1 MKLEKYIKINL
12 WDRTQHFAINA
23 ENSMENE
30 MKIDH
35 IGIAVTSLEE
45 AAKFYADGLGLE
57 KLETEVVEDQQV
69 RVLKLEIA
77 GVHIELLEPL
87 TENEG
92 PIGKFIEK
100 NGGRGGIH
108 HIAYKVDDVVHMTQH
123 LQGIGYKAL
132 YDAPKTGAGGL
143 KIMFLHPK
151 ATGSVLTELCQH
163 V

>member
-1 MKLEKYIKINL
+1 M
-12 WDRTQHFAINA
+12 Q
-23 ENSMENE
+23 
-30 MKIDH
+30 IDH

-45 AAKFYADGLGLE
+45 GAKFYADGLGLE
-57 KLETEVVEDQQV
+57 KLETEVVEEQKV
-69 RVLKLEIA
+69 RVLKLEIT

-108 HIAYKVDDVVHMTQH
+108 HIAYRVDDVVQMTEHMKS
-123 LQGIGYKAL
+123 LGYKAL
-132 YDAPKTGAGGL
+132 YDEPRIGAGGL

-151 ATGSVLTELCQH
+151 GTAGVLTALCQH
-163 V
+163 I

>member
-1 MKLEKYIKINL
+1 M
-12 WDRTQHFAINA
+12 Q
-23 ENSMENE
+23 
-30 MKIDH
+30 IDH

-45 AAKFYADGLGLE
+45 GAKFYADGLGLE
-57 KLETEVVEDQQV
+57 KLETEVVEEQKV
-69 RVLKLEIA
+69 RVLKLEIT

-108 HIAYKVDDVVHMTQH
+108 HIAYRVDDVVQMTEHMKS
-123 LQGIGYKAL
+123 LGYKAL
-132 YDAPKTGAGGL
+132 YDEPRIGAGGL

-151 ATGSVLTELCQH
+151 GTGGVLTELCQH
-163 V
+163 I

>member
-1 MKLEKYIKINL
+1 M
-12 WDRTQHFAINA
+12 Q
-23 ENSMENE
+23 
-30 MKIDH
+30 IDH
-35 IGIAVTSLEE
+35 IGIAVNSLEE
-45 AAKFYADGLGLE
+45 GAKFYADGLGLE

-69 RVLKLEIA
+69 RVLKLDID

-87 TENEG
+87 VENEG

-108 HIAYKVDDVVHMTQH
+108 HIAYRVDDVVKMSEHMQN
-123 LQGIGYKAL
+123 LGYKTL

-151 ATGSVLTELCQH
+151 GTGGVLTELCQH
-163 V
+163 P

>member
-1 MKLEKYIKINL
+1 M
-12 WDRTQHFAINA
+12 Q
-23 ENSMENE
+23 
-30 MKIDH
+30 IDH

-45 AAKFYADGLGLE
+45 GAKFYADGLGLE

-100 NGGRGGIH
+100 NRGRGGIH
-108 HIAYKVDDVVHMTQH
+108 HIAYRVDDVVQMTEHMKS
-123 LQGIGYKAL
+123 LGYQAL
-132 YDAPKTGAGGL
+132 YDAPRTGAGGL
-143 KIMFLHPK
+143 RIMFLHPK
-151 ATGSVLTELCQH
+151 GTGGVLTELCQH
-163 V
+163 I

>member
-1 MKLEKYIKINL
+1 M
-12 WDRTQHFAINA
+12 Q
-23 ENSMENE
+23 
-30 MKIDH
+30 IDH
-35 IGIAVTSLEE
+35 IGIAVSSLEDG
-45 AAKFYADGLGLE
+45 ARFYADGLGLE

-69 RVLKLEIA
+69 RVLKLAIS

-92 PIGKFIEK
+92 TIGKFIEK

-108 HIAYKVDDVVHMTQH
+108 HIAYKVDDVVQMTEHMKS
-123 LQGIGYKAL
+123 LGYQAL

-151 ATGSVLTELCQH
+151 ATGGVLTELCQH
-163 V
+163 I